1 MKKKEKTLINRRE
14 FLITTVLATGSAF
27 LSACSQAIE
36 KTLGIEASKA
46 GCEEIDSLAIDENLN
61 RSRTRLA
68 KKREL
73 TDIDHVIIH
82 HSQYPGAEGKC
93 ELIESA
99 KEYEKL
105 HSERDY
111 NGDGL
116 IDAYFTDNEELPYKW
131 ISYHYLIARDGY
143 VLPLQDPK
151 FVRIH
156 AHNDVINATSIAIC
170 LDGDFRSID
179 EGGRDE
185 RPSVDQLLS
194 AARIIRKWN
203 CEYETELIIKAH
215 GEVAIPSE
223 NGQITDCPGAHLG
236 SASDP
241 DSNLQNLIRLVD
253 VLNCKDI

>member
-1 MKKKEKTLINRRE
+1 MIKKEKPLINRRE
-14 FLITTVLATGSAF
+14 FLITTLFVTASAF

-36 KTLGIEASKA
+36 KALGFEASA
-46 GCEEIDSLAIDENLN
+46 AECEEIGPLAIDESLN

-73 TDIDHVIIH
+73 TDIDHAIIH
-82 HSQYPGAEGKC
+82 HSQYPGAAGKC
-93 ELIESA
+93 ELIEA
-99 KEYEKL
+99 AREYEKL

-111 NGDGL
+111 SGDGL
-116 IDAYFTDNEELPYKW
+116 IDAYYTVNEELPYKW

-143 VLPLQDPK
+143 VLPLQDAK

-185 RPSVDQLLS
+185 RPSVDQLLA

-203 CEYETELIIKAH
+203 CEHETELIIKAH

-223 NGQITDCPGAHLG
+223 KGKLTDCPGAHLG
-236 SASDP
+236 SAADP